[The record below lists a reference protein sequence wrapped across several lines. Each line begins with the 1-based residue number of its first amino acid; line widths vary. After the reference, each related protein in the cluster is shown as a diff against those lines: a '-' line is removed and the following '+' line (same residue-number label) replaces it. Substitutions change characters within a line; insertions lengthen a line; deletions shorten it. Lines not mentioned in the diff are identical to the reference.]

1 MEPLVKS
8 ELRGCVRLLTLNDPA
23 SFNAMDPN
31 LSAALLSAVEEAEA
45 DPATR
50 AVVITGAGKAFC
62 AGGNLKAVL
71 ASEGGIS
78 PTLCGMVEVLN
89 RMTLILRRSG
99 KIFIAA
105 VNGVAAGAGMSLA
118 MACDLRIVSERA
130 KFRQAYSS
138 SGLTPDAGWT
148 VFAAELLG
156 PHKAMELVLRDPLL
170 SAAEAL
176 ELGLANEVCPA
187 EQLEERTMAIAEEIA
202 AKPAFALGLAKAQ
215 INRTQLDT
223 LEQRLQQELDMMAQA
238 SSHADAAE
246 GIRAFA
252 EKRTPVFNR

>member
-1 MEPLVKS
+1 MEPLVKN
-8 ELRGCVRLLTLNDPA
+8 ELRGCVQVLTLNDPA

-31 LSAALLSAVEEAEA
+31 LSAALLEAVEDAA
-45 DPATR
+45 ANPR
-50 AVVITGAGKAFC
+50 SRVVIITGAGKAFC

-71 ASEGGIS
+71 ASEKGIS

-118 MACDLRIVSERA
+118 MACDLRIASERA
-130 KFRQAYSS
+130 RFRQAYSS

-148 VFAAELLG
+148 VFAEELLG

-176 ELGLANEVCPA
+176 DLGLVNEVCPP
-187 EQLEERTMAIAEEIA
+187 EELEARAIAVAEEIA
-202 AKPAFALGLAKAQ
+202 AKPAFAIGLAKAQ
-215 INRTQLDT
+215 INRNQLEV

-238 SSHADAAE
+238 SSHPDAAE
-246 GIRAFA
+246 GLSAFA
-252 EKRTPVFNR
+252 EKRTPTFNR

>member
-1 MEPLVKS
+1 MDPLVKS
-8 ELRGCVRLLTLNDPA
+8 ELRGSVRLLTLNDPA

-31 LSAALLSAVEEAEA
+31 LSAALLAAVEEAEA

-50 AVVITGAGKAFC
+50 VVVITGAGKAFC

-71 ASEGGIS
+71 ASEAGIS

-89 RMTLILRRSG
+89 RMTLILRRSA

-118 MACDLRIVSERA
+118 MACDLRIASDRA
-130 KFRQAYSS
+130 KFRQAYTS

-148 VFAAELLG
+148 VFAPELLG
-156 PHKAMELVLRDPLL
+156 SQKAMELVLQDPLL
-170 SAAEAL
+170 SASEAL
-176 ELGLANEVCPA
+176 ELGLVNQVCPA
-187 EQLEERTMAIAEEIA
+187 EALEETVLAAAEGIA

-215 INRTQLDT
+215 INRAQLDI
-223 LEQRLQQELDMMAQA
+223 LEQRLQQELDMMAWA
-238 SSHADAAE
+238 SSHADAEE

-252 EKRTPVFNR
+252 EKRTPSFNR